1 MAMAELARHGTSKS
15 LPLSQIADAQR
26 LPLPY
31 LEQLFLALRRFG
43 LVDSVRGRAGGYRL
57 SRDATQITV
66 ADVMAAVEEETH
78 FTRCHDEAATGC
90 LAGERCITHALWR
103 GLSEATSGYLKSV
116 TLADV
121 VAGNL
126 PGQGQAAKAGT
137 ETAARKADGAR
148 VYLDY
153 NATAPL
159 RAEAKAAMIAAL
171 ECTGNPSS
179 VHAEGRRA
187 RGIVEAAREKVAALV
202 GAKPSEVVFTSG
214 ASEANAWA
222 LSQPADSIFYAGIE
236 HDSVLAH
243 VRHSQARCIELPVSR
258 DGIVHIEE
266 VARHWLTR
274 PDLGKRAWVVLQ
286 MANNETGAVQP
297 VAEMAEF
304 AREHGLMMHTD
315 AVQGA
320 GCLAID
326 FATLPVTTLA
336 LSAHKIGGPKGTGAL
351 VIRDHVD
358 LEPFIRGGGQE
369 RRRRAG
375 TENVAAIAGFGAA
388 AEAALAGLQ
397 SMAAIKALR
406 DGFETRAKALLPGV
420 RIISEAAERLA
431 NTSCLVLPGKTS
443 ESLLIKLDLAGIAI
457 SSGAACSSGKV
468 GSSHVLAAMGHD
480 AATAGSTIRVSLGHE
495 TTQADIDALLAAL
508 QKIAGQTALAA

>member
-26 LPLPY
+26 LPIPY
-31 LEQLFLALRRFG
+31 LEQLFLALRRSG
-43 LVDSVRGRAGGYRL
+43 LIDSVRGRAGGYRL
-57 SRDATQITV
+57 ARDADRITV
-66 ADVMAAVEEETH
+66 ADVMAAVEEDTQ
-78 FTRCHDEAATGC
+78 FTRCQDESSGGC

-103 GLSEATSGYLKSV
+103 GLSDATSGYLRSV

-121 VAGNL
+121 LAGNMSKQ
-126 PGQGQAAKAGT
+126 PSKAAA
-137 ETAARKADGAR
+137 EVVPAVKADGAR

-159 RAEAKAAMIAAL
+159 RPEAKAAMISAL
-171 ECTGNPSS
+171 DCTGNPSS

-222 LSQPADSIFYAGIE
+222 IAQPADTLFYAGIE
-236 HDSVLAH
+236 HDSVLAAI
-243 VRHSQARCIELPVSR
+243 RHSPAGKIELPVSR
-258 DGIVHIEE
+258 NGLVHIEE

-274 PDLGKRAWVVLQ
+274 TDLGKRAWVVLQ
-286 MANNETGAVQP
+286 MANNETGAIQP

-315 AVQGA
+315 AVQAA
-320 GCLAID
+320 GRIAID
-326 FATLPVTTLA
+326 FANLPVTTLSI
-336 LSAHKIGGPKGTGAL
+336 SAHKIGGPKGIGAL
-351 VIRDHVD
+351 LIRDQVD

-388 AEAALAGLQ
+388 AEAALAELPSISKLAGVRNGFEAHL
-397 SMAAIKALR
+397 KALV
-406 DGFETRAKALLPGV
+406 PGV
-420 RIISEAAERLA
+420 QIMASGADRLA
-431 NTSCLVLPGKTS
+431 NTCCFAILGKS
-443 ESLLIKLDLAGIAI
+443 AENLLIKLDLAGIAV

-468 GSSHVLAAMGHD
+468 GASHVLAAMGHD
-480 AATAGSTIRVSLGHE
+480 PAVAGNAIRVSLGNE
-495 TTQADIDALLAAL
+495 TTQADIDGLLAAL
-508 QKIAGQTALAA
+508 KKIVGQTALAA